1 MNEKKSEFK
10 IPVIGYIRSRVNPEN
25 NVLTTLCFNSGF
37 AVVENSF
44 IDELFKEL
52 DSALLLQ
59 VAGVEDMK
67 PSQKLALELL
77 MDSGYVDQPNIDE
90 SVKKFMERK
99 L

>member
-25 NVLTTLCFNSGF
+25 KELTTLRFNSGF